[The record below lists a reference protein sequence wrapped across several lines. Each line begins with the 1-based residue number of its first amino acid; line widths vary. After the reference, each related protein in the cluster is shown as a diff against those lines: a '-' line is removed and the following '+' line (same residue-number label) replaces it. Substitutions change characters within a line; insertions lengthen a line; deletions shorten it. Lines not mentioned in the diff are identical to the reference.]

1 MKNRNS
7 FLYFDSR
14 SWTTTKVASLSFF
27 LFFFFFRSKKEI
39 DHHLLKMNRGREV
52 KIGGHDRYSINLS
65 RSRAILPRETLIKPR
80 STDVIT
86 VPCSHAGRKAW
97 LMELLPS
104 LPLRLTRKKDILYPF
119 LFLYPAAKWKQ
130 PIFLPQLPSSSVF
143 FHRGK
148 RRQKEEKKIN
158 QETKNSE
165 GNRETR
171 VKFVN
176 NFSKMIES
184 DATNDGI
191 NGAKMIRGYWSSSTR
206 LQRSG
211 IRKSRNLEPWTRRVH
226 ST

>member
-1 MKNRNS
+1 MENRNS

-14 SWTTTKVASLSFF
+14 SWTTTKLTSLSFF
-27 LFFFFFRSKKEI
+27 LFFFRSKKEI

-130 PIFLPQLPSSSVF
+130 PIFLLQLPSSSVF
-143 FHRGK
+143 FPPW
-148 RRQKEEKKIN
+148 QKKIKKRKKN
-158 QETKNSE
+158 QSRNE
-165 GNRETR
+165 
-171 VKFVN
+171 KF
-176 NFSKMIES
+176 
-184 DATNDGI
+184 
-191 NGAKMIRGYWSSSTR
+191 W
-206 LQRSG
+206 
-211 IRKSRNLEPWTRRVH
+211 RKSRNESETRK
-226 ST
+226 

>member
-86 VPCSHAGRKAW
+86 VFARGKKSLINGTPPLPAPPVDQKKGYIISLSFSLSRRQVKATDFFTTT
-97 LMELLPS
+97 S
-104 LPLRLTRKKDILYPF
+104 FFFRLFPPWQKETKRRKKN
-119 LFLYPAAKWKQ
+119 Q
-130 PIFLPQLPSSSVF
+130 S
-143 FHRGK
+143 RN
-148 RRQKEEKKIN
+148 EK
-158 QETKNSE
+158 
-165 GNRETR
+165 
-171 VKFVN
+171 F
-176 NFSKMIES
+176 
-184 DATNDGI
+184 
-191 NGAKMIRGYWSSSTR
+191 W
-206 LQRSG
+206 
-211 IRKSRNLEPWTRRVH
+211 RKSRNESETRK
-226 ST
+226 

>member
-1 MKNRNS
+1 
-7 FLYFDSR
+7 
-14 SWTTTKVASLSFF
+14 
-27 LFFFFFRSKKEI
+27 
-39 DHHLLKMNRGREV
+39 MNRGREV

-148 RRQKEEKKIN
+148 RRQKEEKKSIKKRKILK
-158 QETKNSE
+158 EIEKREWNSKIIFQGWSDRMQRMME
-165 GNRETR
+165 LMGRRWFVDTEVHRLVYSVVALENRET
-171 VKFVN
+171 
-176 NFSKMIES
+176 
-184 DATNDGI
+184 
-191 NGAKMIRGYWSSSTR
+191 
-206 LQRSG
+206 
-211 IRKSRNLEPWTRRVH
+211 
-226 ST
+226 